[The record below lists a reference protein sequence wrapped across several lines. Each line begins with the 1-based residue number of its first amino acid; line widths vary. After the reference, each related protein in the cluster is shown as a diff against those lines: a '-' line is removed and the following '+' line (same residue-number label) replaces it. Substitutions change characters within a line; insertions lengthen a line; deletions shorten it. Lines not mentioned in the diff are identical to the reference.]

1 MSQKFIFYLIL
12 IGLLIAI
19 FETAGYLTR
28 FIDDDMYDYRNQVLA
43 EVDEAGLAEATR
55 GGMDPVL
62 GWRSYGPQVTDGN
75 NCQGTRVEYAF
86 DRLGARVYNG
96 YDGASAEIIVVG
108 DSYSQGYEVAGEDA
122 YAARLSRILGISV
135 ANHGYGGYGPLQ
147 AFLSLKQNIIHYP
160 QARIAILAI
169 MYENIFR
176 MMNSYRPLLIT
187 KGTTYA
193 LKPYMKAEDIQPHPG
208 QKAFADVDTFK
219 GYVNNAFDNDF
230 WARPPQRFPFFV
242 SLIQALRTDFF
253 YFKKLPRKI
262 RKIGF
267 PEFALAYR
275 SSKFSQ
281 ELISLLSLYAEFA
294 KKQDLV
300 PVVVFIPRDKY
311 DTRSPSRF
319 IETNRQRLPGDL
331 LIGDLGAAAI
341 DWERYNLLDTK
352 EADNVRFC
360 HPSPYGHQKIADFIA
375 ELLKTPLPAPSGAH
389 APQSPNS
396 GDTEEPRS

>member
-1 MSQKFIFYLIL
+1 MPRKFIFYLIL
-12 IGLLIAI
+12 IGLLMVI

-28 FIDDDMYDYRNQVLA
+28 FIDDDMYDYRKQVLA
-43 EVDEAGLAEATR
+43 AVDEAGLAEAAR

-62 GWRSYGPQVTDGN
+62 GWRSYGPRVTDGN
-75 NCQGTRVEYAF
+75 NCQGTLVEYTF
-86 DRLGARVYNG
+86 DRLGARVYSG

-108 DSYSQGYEVAGEDA
+108 DSYSQGYEVAGDDA
-122 YAARLSRILGISV
+122 YAARLSRIIGVSV
-135 ANHGYGGYGPLQ
+135 ANHAYGGYGPVQ

-160 QARIAILAI
+160 RAKIAILAI

-193 LKPYMKAEDIQPHPG
+193 LKPYMKAQDIQPHPG
-208 QKAFADVDTFK
+208 KKAFADIDTFK
-219 GYVNNAFDNDF
+219 RYANDAFDKDF

-242 SLIQALRTDFF
+242 SLIRALKTDFF

-262 RKIGF
+262 RKKGF
-267 PEFALAYR
+267 PEFTLAYR

-281 ELISLLSLYAEFA
+281 ELISLLGLYAEFA
-294 KKQDLV
+294 KKQNLV

-319 IETNRQRLPGDL
+319 IETNRQRLPADL
-331 LIGDLGAAAI
+331 LIGDLGTAAI
-341 DWERYNLLDTK
+341 DWERYNLLDAK

-375 ELLKTPLPAPSGAH
+375 ELLKTALPGPSGAQT
-389 APQSPNS
+389 PRSLNS
-396 GDTEEPRS
+396 GDAAGTRS